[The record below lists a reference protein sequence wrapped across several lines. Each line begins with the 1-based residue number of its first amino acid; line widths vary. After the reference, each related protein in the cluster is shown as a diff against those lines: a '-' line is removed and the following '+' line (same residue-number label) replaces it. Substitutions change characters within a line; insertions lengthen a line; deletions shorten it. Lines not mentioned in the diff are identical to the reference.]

1 MHIAVTGN
9 IGAGK
14 TTLTNMLSKHYN
26 WEAQYENT
34 DDNPY
39 LSDFYADMS
48 KWSFALQIFF
58 LGSRFQQI
66 KEIRES
72 GKNIV
77 QDRSIYED
85 AYIFAEN
92 LNDMNLLSN
101 RDFKNYLSIFNLMKD
116 FVSAPDL
123 LIYLRAD
130 VPNLVKKIYK
140 RGRDYE
146 ASISIEYLSKL
157 NHKYEKWIQHYKE
170 GRLLIIDVND
180 LDFVE
185 NPEDFGFI
193 LEKIDGELHGL
204 F

>member
-14 TTLTNMLSKHYN
+14 TTLTTMLAKHYG
-26 WEAQYENT
+26 WQAQFE
-34 DDNPY
+34 DVDHNPY
-39 LSDFYADMS
+39 LEDFYADMS
-48 KWSFALQIFF
+48 KWSFALQIYF
-58 LGSRFQQI
+58 LGSRFRQV

-72 GKNIV
+72 GKNII
-77 QDRSIYED
+77 QDRTIYED

-92 LNDMNLLSN
+92 LNDMKLLSD
-101 RDFKNYLSIFNLMKD
+101 RDYKNYLSLFSLMTS

-123 LIYLRAD
+123 LIYLKSD

-146 ASISIEYLSKL
+146 ASISIDYLSKL
-157 NHKYEKWIQHYKE
+157 NQKYESWIKGYKE
-170 GRLLIIDVND
+170 GKLLIIEVDE

-185 NPEDFGFI
+185 RPEDFGLI
-193 LEKIDGELHGL
+193 LERIETELHGL

>member
-1 MHIAVTGN
+1 MEFCAPN
-9 IGAGK
+9 LFLRK
-14 TTLTNMLSKHYN
+14 
-26 WEAQYENT
+26 
-34 DDNPY
+34 
-39 LSDFYADMS
+39 
-48 KWSFALQIFF
+48 QI
-58 LGSRFQQI
+58 SQV

-77 QDRSIYED
+77 QDRTIYED

-92 LNDMNLLSN
+92 LNDMGLLTE
-101 RDFKNYLSIFNLMKD
+101 RDFNNYSSVFHLMKS

-123 LIYLRAD
+123 LIYLKSD

-157 NHKYEKWIQHYKE
+157 NEKYEKWISNYKE
-170 GRLLIIDVND
+170 GKLLIIEVDD

-185 NPEDFGFI
+185 RPEDFGYI
-193 LEKIDGELHGL
+193 LEKIEAELHGL
-204 F
+204 LSISVVE

>member
-14 TTLTNMLSKHYN
+14 TTLTTMLSKHFG
-26 WEAQYENT
+26 WKAQYE
-34 DDNPY
+34 DVDHNPY
-39 LSDFYADMS
+39 LGDFYEDMA
-48 KWSFALQIFF
+48 KWSFPLQIYF
-58 LGSRFQQI
+58 LGSRFRQV

-72 GKNIV
+72 GDNVV
-77 QDRSIYED
+77 QDRTIYED
-85 AYIFAEN
+85 AHIFAEN
-92 LNDMNLLSN
+92 LNEMELMTD
-101 RDFKNYLSIFNLMKD
+101 RDFKNYTSVFNLMKS
-116 FVSAPDL
+116 FVYAPDL
-123 LIYLRAD
+123 LIYLKSD

-157 NHKYEKWIQHYKE
+157 NEKYEKWIGNYTE
-170 GRLLIIDVND
+170 GKLLVIEVDD

-185 NPEDFGFI
+185 KPEDFGYI
-193 LEKIDGELHGL
+193 LERIDAELNGL

>member
-14 TTLTNMLSKHYN
+14 TTLTSMLAKQYG
-26 WEAQYENT
+26 WDAQFE
-34 DDNPY
+34 DVDHNPY
-39 LSDFYADMS
+39 LEDFYADMS
-48 KWSFALQIFF
+48 KWSFALQIYF
-58 LGSRFQQI
+58 LGSRFRQV

-72 GKNIV
+72 GKNII
-77 QDRSIYED
+77 QDRTIYED
-85 AYIFAEN
+85 AHIFAEN
-92 LNDMNLLSN
+92 LNDMNLLSE
-101 RDFKNYLSIFNLMKD
+101 RDFQNYASLFELMKN

-123 LIYLRAD
+123 LIYLRSD

-140 RGRDYE
+140 RGREYE

-157 NHKYEKWIQHYKE
+157 NQKYEKWIEGYKE
-170 GRLLIIDVND
+170 GKLLIIDVDN

-185 NPEDFGFI
+185 KPEDFGFI
-193 LEKIDGELHGL
+193 LEKIEAELYGL

>member
-14 TTLTNMLSKHYN
+14 TTLTSMLAKHYG
-26 WEAQYENT
+26 WRAQYEDV

-39 LSDFYADMS
+39 LEDFYGDMA
-48 KWSFALQIFF
+48 KWSFELQIYF
-58 LGSRFQQI
+58 LGSRFRQV

-72 GKNIV
+72 GENII
-77 QDRSIYED
+77 QDRTIYED
-85 AYIFAEN
+85 AHIFAEN
-92 LNDMNLLSN
+92 LHDMNLLTE
-101 RDFKNYLSIFNLMKD
+101 RDFNNYTSVFNLMKS

-123 LIYLRAD
+123 LIYLKSD

-140 RGRDYE
+140 RGREYE

-157 NHKYEKWIQHYKE
+157 NQKYEKWISSYKD
-170 GRLLIIDVND
+170 GKLLIIEVDD

-185 NPEDFGFI
+185 KPEDFGYI
-193 LEKIDGELHGL
+193 LEKIEGELHGL